1 MLTIGVSI
9 EVPEPYGSFL
19 QDARETFG
27 DPAARAIPT
36 HITLLP
42 PTAIED
48 GDAEVVAGHLA
59 GIATAYS
66 SFDVVLDGTG
76 TFRPVSP
83 VAFVRVT
90 TGAVQCAA
98 LERAVRSG
106 PLAREVDFPYHPH
119 VTIAH
124 HLEDE
129 TLARA
134 EAQLANFRAAFRVSA
149 LHLHHHGDDEI
160 WRPVQAFDLTGV

>member
-134 EAQLANFRAAFRVSA
+134 EAQLASFRAAFRVSA
-149 LHLHHHGDDEI
+149 LHLYHHGDDEI

>member
-149 LHLHHHGDDEI
+149 LHLYHHGDDEI